1 MATRPI
7 KSISDFKGQLV
18 GGGARPNLF
27 EVQLANIPG
36 VANWQGDTATA
47 FTYLCKAAALPA
59 STIANVDVPFRGRIF
74 KVAGDRTIENWSITV
89 INDEDFKIRNAF
101 EEWMQLIAKLDNN
114 LGATNPSSYMVAA
127 DVYQLGRGG
136 KAGARSNSSA
146 GEASV
151 VLKQYKMQGIF
162 PISLAAIDLSYDTGD
177 TIEEFAVEFAV
188 QSFNPVGQVGARTA

>member
-18 GGGARPNLF
+18 GGGASPNLF

-47 FTYLCKAAALPA
+47 FTYLCKAAQLPA

-101 EEWMQLIAKLDNN
+101 EEWMQLIARLENN
-114 LGATNPSSYMVAA
+114 LGATNPSSYMADA

-136 KAGARSNSSA
+136 DASSTDNSGNA
-146 GEASV
+146 NA
-151 VLKQYKMQGIF
+151 VLQQYKMQSIF
-162 PISLAAIDLSYDTGD
+162 PTNLAGIDLSYDTGD
-177 TIEEFAVEFAV
+177 TIEEFTVEFQV
-188 QSFNPVGQVGARTA
+188 QSFTPIGAGAPNE

>member
-36 VANWQGDTATA
+36 VTNWQGDTATS

-89 INDEDFKIRNAF
+89 INDED
-101 EEWMQLIAKLDNN
+101 
-114 LGATNPSSYMVAA
+114 LGATNPSSYMVDA

-136 KAGARSNSSA
+136 KAAQASKSSA
-146 GEASV
+146 GNVSA

-188 QSFNPVGQVGARTA
+188 QSFQPVGQSGERTAT